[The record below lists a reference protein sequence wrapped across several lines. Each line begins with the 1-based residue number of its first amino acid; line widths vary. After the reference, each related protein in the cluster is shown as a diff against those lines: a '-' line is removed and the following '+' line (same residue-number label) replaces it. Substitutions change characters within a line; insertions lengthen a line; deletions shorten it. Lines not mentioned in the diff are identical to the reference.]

1 MGAKTILISSITLV
15 AIAIIIVLLF
25 FISESSFQS
34 PTNLEECK
42 TAAFNGENKVNLVF
56 FATKENTQKYSNFF
70 LQTSPFNKNKD
81 SFNFY
86 YIDSYEPE
94 CEIYQEQAILC
105 KEKEI
110 TQKAAS
116 CPHDFIVVVK
126 DLDDSSL
133 RSSAYKNIIS
143 LNSKHQSSVL
153 THEFGHVF
161 ANLADEYIP
170 AIIPKGSKNCAS
182 SCDNFPENID
192 GCFQGCSKDNYYR
205 SIDKGVMRT
214 LSTNNYGALNENII
228 SEKIPKQN
236 TLTGQATSDLNTEC
250 SEQEYYLIKGFVKNS
265 KIEIQQQTI
274 EKGCAPSITSGDY
287 IYKITGEKTLEGNFN
302 PKLIFTDAQ
311 KLNEQEIQGAVFEYE
326 GEFYLSIPKVN
337 KADTIEILDNNQQQ
351 IQQVNFEELSSFPCK
366 I

>member
-70 LQTSPFNKNKD
+70 LQTSPFNKN
-81 SFNFY
+81 N
-86 YIDSYEPE
+86 
-94 CEIYQEQAILC
+94 
-105 KEKEI
+105 
-110 TQKAAS
+110 
-116 CPHDFIVVVK
+116 
-126 DLDDSSL
+126 
-133 RSSAYKNIIS
+133 IS

-214 LSTNNYGALNENII
+214 LSTNSYGILNENIV

-236 TLTGQATSDLNTEC
+236 TLTGQAPSDLNAEC

-274 EKGCAPSITSGDY
+274 E
-287 IYKITGEKTLEGNFN
+287 
-302 PKLIFTDAQ
+302 
-311 KLNEQEIQGAVFEYE
+311 
-326 GEFYLSIPKVN
+326 
-337 KADTIEILDNNQQQ
+337 ILDNNQQQ